1 MDQQKV
7 RNAIVEMSN
16 SMTRMDA
23 ERDLI
28 KEIVDKVNEE
38 EFIDKRVIR
47 KMARVYHKQ
56 NFAEESTINEEF
68 ETHFKNIMS

>member
-1 MDQQKV
+1 MDAQKV

-28 KEIVDKVNEE
+28 KE
-38 EFIDKRVIR
+38 
-47 KMARVYHKQ
+47 MARVYHKQ

>member
-28 KEIVDKVNEE
+28 KEIVDKINEE